1 MCPVCQ
7 QKSKMQRSCS
17 VMTAGGAYVGMRRCE
32 CNLLNMAEMML
43 HQLCDMTTAM
53 NIHEPRKPNMGS
65 S

>member
-1 MCPVCQ
+1 
-7 QKSKMQRSCS
+7 
-17 VMTAGGAYVGMRRCE
+17 MTAGGAYVGMRRYE